1 MSLSYK
7 VVSKRN
13 TLSSKHDTLYYPVL
27 TDRKVAD
34 LRAVTD
40 EISRSS
46 MINSADV
53 MAVMEA
59 FRKTMLHLLKEG
71 YNVKIDDL
79 GTFSVHASAKGK
91 EDPEK
96 VSYRDITKLSLS
108 FLPSKDVKH
117 QVNQFKVR
125 KKK

>member
-108 FLPSKDVKH
+108 FLPSKDVKQ